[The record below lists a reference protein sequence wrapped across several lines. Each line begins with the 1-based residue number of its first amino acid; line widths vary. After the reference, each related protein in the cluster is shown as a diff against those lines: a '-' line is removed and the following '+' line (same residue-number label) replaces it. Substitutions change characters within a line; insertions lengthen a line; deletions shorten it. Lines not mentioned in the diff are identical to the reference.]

1 MEKTQTISSIDG
13 FKTQISCLKPKTPKK
28 IFTSYKPILFLFDF
42 GTLLSS
48 FILTVILSKP
58 YLSEHDFSDL
68 TVIFLTLAAIF
79 MAHFQEFDLYSYN
92 ANYIW
97 AKHFKNI
104 KKALFWC
111 LGCLSLAVLL
121 LIWADIYFV
130 RFIIPSAVVI
140 LSFLLLLKKS
150 DNTKLKNAAFT
161 LSISFMSIGAL
172 AIISKE
178 GPSILKSHIS
188 FIPIFFAIFSGL
200 AVIGRYFV
208 VSVIFNGWMRKIF
221 RWAIVIIGSNE
232 GAKFVADFII
242 RNNAPY
248 YVKGV
253 INPHGD
259 SRLDCVVPKNCMG
272 DINQLPDI
280 AAKTEIDD
288 IVITEENIE
297 KDILLNILDYCI
309 KQRLNVWFS
318 PKVLPILDLKLKTR
332 DFGGLPMIRLCT
344 QRNNEMF
351 NKVKHGLDALISLP
365 LLILMLPVYFIMA
378 IAIKLNSEGPVFFKP
393 YMIGR
398 HAKIFQMYKFRTMF
412 SDSDNKIHEDYVTKL
427 IRGEIGQK
435 GIDGQKL
442 KITNDPRITS
452 VGRILRKF
460 SLDELPQLIN
470 VVKGEMSLVGPR
482 PCTTYE
488 FKNYK
493 EWHKKRVSVRPGITG
508 VWQVTGRSEVAFED
522 MILLDLFYIY
532 NRSILL
538 DLHIL
543 YETVFAVLNKKGAY

>member
-1 MEKTQTISSIDG
+1 MEKAQTISSKDG
-13 FKTQISCLKPKTPKK
+13 FNMQVSCFKSKTPKR
-28 IFTSYKPILFLFDF
+28 IFTSYKPMLFLFDF
-42 GTLLSS
+42 GSLLSA

-58 YLSEHDFSDL
+58 HLGEHDSFGL

-79 MAHFQEFDLYSYN
+79 MSHFLEFDLYSYN
-92 ANYIW
+92 ANFIW
-97 AKHFKNI
+97 AKHLKNI
-104 KKALFWC
+104 KKAVFWC
-111 LGCLSLAVLL
+111 LGCLSLVVLL
-121 LIWADIYFV
+121 LFWADFYLV
-130 RFIIPSAVVI
+130 RFIILPVVAFI
-140 LSFLLLLKKS
+140 SFMLLQRKS
-150 DNTKLKNAAFT
+150 DNIKLINAAFT
-161 LSISFMSIGAL
+161 LSISFVSAGAI

-178 GPSILKSHIS
+178 GFSIIKSHIG
-188 FIPIFFAIFSGL
+188 FIPIFFAISSGL

-208 VSVIFNGWMRKIF
+208 VSVVFNGWMRKIF

-232 GAKFVADFII
+232 EAKFVADFII

-248 YVKGV
+248 YIKGV
-253 INPHGD
+253 INPHSDFKLD
-259 SRLDCVVPKNCMG
+259 SVVPKNCMG
-272 DINQLPDI
+272 DINRLPDI

-297 KDILLNILDYCI
+297 KDILLKVLDYCI
-309 KQRLNVWFS
+309 AQRLNVWFS
-318 PKVLPILDLKLKTR
+318 PKILPIFDLKLNTR

-344 QRNNEMF
+344 QKRSELF

-365 LLILMLPVYFIMA
+365 LLVLMLPVYFIVA

-393 YMIGR
+393 FMIGR

-412 SDSDNKIHEDYVTKL
+412 SDSNSKIHEDYVTKL
-427 IRGEIGQK
+427 IKGEIGQK

-470 VVKGEMSLVGPR
+470 VVKGDMSLVGPR

-488 FKNYK
+488 FKNYE
-493 EWHKKRVSVRPGITG
+493 EWHKKRVTVRPGITG

-522 MILLDLFYIY
+522 MILLDLYYIY

-538 DLHIL
+538 DFHIL